1 MFIFLK
7 LSSLREIGHI
17 PLSIRTYNT
26 VTSQREE
33 LRLDVEEDIEKN
45 DDDLVSIALMTK
57 DKHMIQVCNIVLF
70 YLSICVSS
78 GIFVYIF

>member
-1 MFIFLK
+1 M
-7 LSSLREIGHI
+7 
-17 PLSIRTYNT
+17 
-26 VTSQREE
+26 TSQYEE
-33 LRLDVEEDIEKN
+33 LSLDVEEDIERN